1 MDRDE
6 ITNAIEAMLFAAGGP
21 MTLREVHRVFERLW
35 KDEPEEVKAANL
47 ESLRGAIEA
56 FKARWEGADSQARGF
71 LLVEVAEGM
80 AFRTNPIY
88 ADALRAMR
96 EQRPVRLSRAA
107 LETLAIVA
115 YRQPVTK
122 PEIDHIR
129 GVDCS
134 SPVHLLLE
142 RGLVRISG
150 KRDEPGRPML
160 YGTTKAFLSF
170 FNLSNL
176 AQLPTL
182 REYHELTEDSK
193 EELAEFDGVTIEDL
207 AENAQQ
213 LGLGDDE
220 AVDSLEE
227 AMAQLRETEGT
238 ARSALEAEGIELPD
252 DVAQD
257 SSPGAARAPNAG
269 REDGEPPAAAEPADG
284 DAGEATPETAQG
296 PASPPAEDDAG

>member
-21 MTLREVHRVFERLW
+21 LTLGELRKIFERLW
-35 KDEPEEVKAANL
+35 KDESEEVKSANL
-47 ESLRGAIEA
+47 ETLGNAIEA
-56 FKARWEGADSQARGF
+56 LKERWQDDSGARGF
-71 LLVEVAEGM
+71 QLIEVADGL
-80 AFRTNPIY
+80 AFRTNARY
-88 ADALRAMR
+88 AESLRAMR

-122 PEIDHIR
+122 PEVDHIR

-134 SPVHLLLE
+134 SPIHLLLD
-142 RGLVRISG
+142 RGLIRITG
-150 KRDEPGRPML
+150 KREEPGRPML

-193 EELAEFDGVTIEDL
+193 EELAEFDGITVEDL

-220 AVDSLEE
+220 AADKLEE
-227 AMAQLRETEGT
+227 AMAQLKQTEGST
-238 ARSALEAEGIELPD
+238 RSALEAEGITLQDEPD
-252 DVAQD
+252 QAT
-257 SSPGAARAPNAG
+257 ATATA
-269 REDGEPPAAAEPADG
+269 DGEPSVEGGDDTTPATE
-284 DAGEATPETAQG
+284 QS
-296 PASPPAEDDAG
+296 ASDPTGSR